1 MHAAIVFLT
10 PLGGLVALAVVFPLA
25 AAALATRRVRGARE
39 LLGLPAPAVASRL
52 PQLLVLVAVPTL
64 LGLAATQPALRSQ
77 TSARVR
83 TDAQAFFVLDNSRS
97 MLAAQAPG
105 APTRFAR
112 AKQAAIAMRAAIPDV
127 PAGVATLTDRVL
139 PNLLP
144 NPDPAVLDGTV
155 ERAVAVGQPPPQE
168 TGVTA
173 TTLAALG
180 ALGTANFF
188 PATVTRRL
196 VVVLTDGESRPFD
209 VRQVARAL
217 AAGPGIHLVLVHVW
231 APGEAVYDQGR
242 LEQGYHEAPAS
253 GEALD
258 SLAVA
263 TGGAAFG
270 EQALG
275 AAIRT
280 AKADLG
286 TGPTVVQ
293 GRDVQTR
300 TLAPYVALVALLPL
314 FLLVKQ
320 RWPRSRRR
328 VPADD
333 DRSAKG
339 EG

>member
-1 MHAAIVFLT
+1 MVGSIVFLT
-10 PLGGLVALAVVFPLA
+10 PLGGLVALAVVLPLA
-25 AAALATRRVRGARE
+25 AAALAARRVRGARE

-77 TSARVR
+77 TNARVR
-83 TDAQAFFVLDNSRS
+83 TDAQAFFVLDSSRS
-97 MLAAQAPG
+97 MLAARVPG
-105 APTRFAR
+105 DPTRFAR
-112 AKQAAIAMRAAIPDV
+112 AKRAAIALRAAIPDV

-144 NPDPAVLDGTV
+144 NPDPAVFNDTV
-155 ERAVAVGQPPPQE
+155 ARAVAVGQPPPQE
-168 TGVTA
+168 TDVTA

-188 PATVTRRL
+188 PATATRRL

-209 VRQVARAL
+209 VQQVARAL
-217 AAGPGIHLVLVHVW
+217 AAGPGIHLLLVHVW

-253 GEALD
+253 GEALN
-258 SLAVA
+258 SLAEA
-263 TGGAAFG
+263 AGGAAFG

-286 TGPTVVQ
+286 TGPTIVR
-293 GRDVQTR
+293 GRDVRTR
-300 TLAPYVALVALLPL
+300 TLAPYIALAALLPL
-314 FLLVKQ
+314 LLLIRLGRLGRPKT
-320 RWPRSRRR
+320 
-328 VPADD
+328 
-333 DRSAKG
+333 G
-339 EG
+339 G